1 MRTEGDVCGRLVD
14 ILLRRGCKYI
24 SKVVGGF
31 DRVFK
36 FIEMEENA
44 HVADL
49 ITEEKG
55 IVQRSLGWYE

>member
-1 MRTEGDVCGRLVD
+1 MD